1 MRIRFGSAR
10 TAAAWVLV
18 ASFALMAIAGCG
30 AAGTPTS
37 NADNFGWVS
46 RGNDYAPPGEGG
58 FNVRWSK
65 QLTDRWEARYLPVE
79 LSSAEFDT
87 KRERVYIGTTEGNFF
102 AFEMNGRRLFF
113 YDAHAQIESKAGVD
127 ADTGEVFFGSVD
139 GTVHALSVTG
149 ELKWKAKLIGSIR
162 AQPVLAA
169 GALYVVTDTDTVT
182 ALARDD
188 GRVLWTYDKEPV
200 EEITIAGHA
209 GMLLE
214 GGRLYAAFTDGAV
227 AALNPA
233 DGSLYWELETAL
245 DVELRPGNVPQFLDV
260 DTTPVVRQG
269 TLYVASFTAGLYALN
284 ASSGSVEWRDA
295 DFKGVT
301 GLASVGRMLIITSA
315 KRGVSLLDLRTRE
328 IQWEKAP
335 ERGAP
340 TPPVVTET
348 GTVIYGETQG
358 SLLALSLSD
367 GHEIAR
373 AEGGSGFSATPA
385 AAGAFGGA
393 ISNGGRFLCLRI
405 N

>member
-1 MRIRFGSAR
+1 MRIRFASAR
-10 TAAAWVLV
+10 AATSIPIA
-18 ASFALMAIAGCG
+18 AIALMTIAGCG
-30 AAGTPTS
+30 AAGTPMS

-46 RGNDYAPPGEGG
+46 QGNAYAAPGEGG

-65 QLTDRWEARYLPVE
+65 QLTDRWEARFLPVE
-79 LSSAEFDT
+79 LSSAAFDV
-87 KRERVYIGTTEGNFF
+87 KRERVYIGTSEGNFF
-102 AFEMNGRRLFF
+102 AFEMNGRRVFF
-113 YDAHAQIESKAGVD
+113 YDAGAQIESKAAVHE
-127 ADTGEVFFGSVD
+127 DTGEVYFGTVD
-139 GTVHALSVTG
+139 GTLHALTVHG
-149 ELKWKAKLIGSIR
+149 ELRWKTKLIGSVR
-162 AQPVLAA
+162 AQPMAAA
-169 GALYVVTDTDTVT
+169 GALYVVTDNDTVT

-188 GRVLWTYDKEPV
+188 GRILWTYDKEPV

-227 AALNPA
+227 VALNPA
-233 DGSLYWELETAL
+233 DGSLFWELETSI

-260 DTTPVVRQG
+260 DTTPVMRQG

-284 ASSGSVEWRDA
+284 SSSGTVEWRDA
-295 DFKGVT
+295 EFKGVT
-301 GLASVGRMLIITSA
+301 GLATVGRMLVITSA
-315 KRGVSLLDLRTRE
+315 RRGVSLLDLRTRE
-328 IQWEKAP
+328 VQWEKAP

-385 AAGAFGGA
+385 AAGTVGGA